1 MEVGV
6 PAKGGV
12 VELVCESGVESLVGV
27 EVFVDKA
34 VERGVEKGG
43 RCVVEFVLE
52 DGVEVMD
59 MVGVG
64 WWVR

>member
-1 MEVGV
+1 LVGEEGGDWAGVGRYVGVGMEVGV

-34 VERGVEKGG
+34 VE
-43 RCVVEFVLE
+43 
-52 DGVEVMD
+52 
-59 MVGVG
+59 
-64 WWVR
+64 